1 MAPPYRLLNA
11 SVLCLGLPLGA
22 PLRIATGLVLIALT
36 SGCRGTEDAPST
48 PPARQASSAPR
59 PAPTSDR
66 PPRTVTIR
74 GKGPARQTPA
84 RSAEDDRDLER
95 IAEVEERARASQGQP
110 ATPAPPPRDAAT
122 PRPQAAGRQ
131 EREQEQLEAEIA
143 SLTKQITDLQAVKE
157 SLLEDTWVRRGS
169 RRVRRKVS
177 TDPERTKA
185 IDEQLAELTGRKQAL
200 EQELQALGR

>member
-1 MAPPYRLLNA
+1 M
-11 SVLCLGLPLGA
+11 
-22 PLRIATGLVLIALT
+22 
-36 SGCRGTEDAPST
+36 
-48 PPARQASSAPR
+48 
-59 PAPTSDR
+59 
-66 PPRTVTIR
+66 
-74 GKGPARQTPA
+74 
-84 RSAEDDRDLER
+84 ER
-95 IAEVEERARASQGQP
+95 IAELEERARASQGQP